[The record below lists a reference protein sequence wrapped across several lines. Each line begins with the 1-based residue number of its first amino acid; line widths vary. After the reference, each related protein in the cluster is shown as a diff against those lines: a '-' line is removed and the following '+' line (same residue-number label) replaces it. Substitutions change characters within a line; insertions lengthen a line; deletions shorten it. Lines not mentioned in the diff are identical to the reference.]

1 MDLMDEG
8 RHGSHD
14 GAHGS
19 IDGGEAQAGQHVL
32 A

>member
-8 RHGSHD
+8 RHGSYD